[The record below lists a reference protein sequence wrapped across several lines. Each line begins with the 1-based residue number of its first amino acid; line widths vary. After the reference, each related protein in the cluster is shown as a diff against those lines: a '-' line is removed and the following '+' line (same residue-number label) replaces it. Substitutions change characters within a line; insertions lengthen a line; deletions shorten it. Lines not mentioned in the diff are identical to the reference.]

1 MLVVKYGKNKLQVLL
16 NPQVNKI

>member
-1 MLVVKYGKNKLQVLL
+1 MLVVKYVKNKLQVSL